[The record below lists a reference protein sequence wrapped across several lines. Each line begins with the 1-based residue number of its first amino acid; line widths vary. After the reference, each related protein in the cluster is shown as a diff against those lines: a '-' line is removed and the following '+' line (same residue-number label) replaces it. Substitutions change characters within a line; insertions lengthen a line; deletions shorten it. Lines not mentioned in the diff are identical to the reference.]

1 MADLSKKEIA
11 LEWQEQSSGLINKGR
26 VTLAAAVLAV
36 GLSTSVQANDL
47 LKQCDFNKNW
57 AIDTPQ
63 MYGLK
68 TRPEYAAA
76 DPKIK
81 DIITREKKCETD
93 FSIAQKDAS
102 IAQKDASITKGKE
115 ELAKGK
121 EELAKGK
128 EEWKKLDEDYN
139 KMVQILVM
147 LEPEEARKA
156 INDEIKRI
164 ETQLK
169 TEKKDTTRKSLL
181 YRLDILKARLKEL
194 DKKVA

>member
-1 MADLSKKEIA
+1 
-11 LEWQEQSSGLINKGR
+11 
-26 VTLAAAVLAV
+26 
-36 GLSTSVQANDL
+36 
-47 LKQCDFNKNW
+47 
-57 AIDTPQ
+57 

-93 FSIAQKDAS
+93 FSIAQSRASIAQKDAS
-102 IAQKDASITKGKE
+102 IAQKDASIAQKDASIAQKD
-115 ELAKGK
+115 ASIAQKDASIAQK
-121 EELAKGK
+121 DANI
-128 EEWKKLDEDYN
+128 KKLDEDYS

-156 INDEIKRI
+156 INAEIKRL

-169 TEKKDTTRKSLL
+169 TEKNETTKKSIL
-181 YRLDILKARLKEL
+181 YKLDSLKARLKEL

>member
-121 EELAKGK
+121 EE
-128 EEWKKLDEDYN
+128 WKKLDEDYN